1 MSGRPGLR
9 TQLWLAWD
17 SFEDDKSVREL
28 NSGGGGTTVW
38 LCEKPLNRTLQKDAF
53 YHMEIMP

>member
-38 LCEKPLNRTLQKDAF
+38 LYEKPLNRTLQKDAF
-53 YHMEIMP
+53 YHMEIMS